1 MGVASTSHVA
11 ESSASLIQMTEA
23 LFNQPFDAT
32 AHEARASFLNGKY
45 NNEKGVN
52 ALVRMLY

>member
-1 MGVASTSHVA
+1 MGIASTCHVA
-11 ESSASLIQMTEA
+11 DSNAAFIQMTEA

-32 AHEARASFLNGKY
+32 AHEARASFLNSKY

-52 ALVRMLY
+52 ALMRMLY